1 MIKHPYMN
9 IAILGTGYVGLVSG
23 TCFAENGNE
32 VYCVDINETKIR
44 NLSKGLIPFYE
55 PGLEELIKRN
65 HKNGRLKFTI
75 NSTQAIQ
82 DSKIIFIAVGTPSAE
97 DGSSDLKY
105 VLQAAKIIAQAMN
118 EHKYIVLKSTV
129 PLGTYQKVSTVIHQ
143 YSSHS
148 FNIISNPEFLKE
160 GNAIE
165 DFLKPERDVIGAE
178 SQEAIQVM
186 KELYGPFV
194 RSGNPILVMDNMSA
208 ELSKYACNSFL
219 ATKVSFINEIAN
231 LCETTGANI
240 EHVRHAMITDSR
252 IGTKFLYPG
261 TGYGGSCFPKD
272 VQALIASAQH
282 YQKKLKILE
291 AVEEENNKQKEI
303 LFNKLFK
310 YFEGSLKEK
319 TIAVWGLA
327 FKPNTDDMREA
338 PSVTVIKLL
347 LQHKTKVQAYDPVAL
362 QNAQF
367 IFENQIDYYE
377 NSYDCLKNADAL
389 LILTEWNEFRK
400 PSFSKMKG
408 LMKQPIIFDGRNL
421 FNPQE
426 LKKQGFYYEGIG
438 LK

>member
-1 MIKHPYMN
+1 YLFNPD
-9 IAILGTGYVGLVSG
+9 AT
-23 TCFAENGNE
+23 AE
-32 VYCVDINETKIR
+32 T
-44 NLSKGLIPFYE
+44 
-55 PGLEELIKRN
+55 
-65 HKNGRLKFTI
+65 
-75 NSTQAIQ
+75 
-82 DSKIIFIAVGTPSAE
+82 
-97 DGSSDLKY
+97 
-105 VLQAAKIIAQAMN
+105 IAQTMN

-129 PLGTYQKVSTVIHQ
+129 PLGTYQKVSTAIRQ
-143 YSSHS
+143 YASLS
-148 FNIISNPEFLKE
+148 FDIISNPEFLKE

-165 DFLKPERDVIGAE
+165 DFLKPERVVIGAE

-219 ATKVSFINEIAN
+219 ATKISFINEIAN
-231 LCETTGANI
+231 LCEMTGANI

-272 VQALIASAQH
+272 VQALIASSQH

-291 AVEEENNKQKEI
+291 AVEEANHKQKEI

-310 YFEGSLKEK
+310 HFGESLKEK
-319 TIAVWGLA
+319 TIAIWGLS

-338 PSVTVIKLL
+338 PAVSVIKKLL
-347 LQHKTKVQAYDPVAL
+347 SIKTKVKAYDPIAME
-362 QNAQF
+362 NAKH
-367 IFENQIDYYE
+367 IFENHIEYCED
-377 NSYDCLKNADAL
+377 SYTCLKNTDAL

-400 PSFSKMKG
+400 PNFSKMKT

-421 FNPQE
+421 FNPLE
-426 LKKQGFYYEGIG
+426 LKKQGFHYEGIG
-438 LK
+438 LRCPR

>member
-1 MIKHPYMN
+1 MN
-9 IAILGTGYVGLVSG
+9 IAVLGTGYVGLVAG
-23 TCFAENGNE
+23 TCFAENGND
-32 VYCVDINETKIR
+32 VYCVDIDETKIR
-44 NLSKGLIPFYE
+44 ALSQGQIPFYE
-55 PGLEELIKRN
+55 PGLEDLIKRN
-65 HKNGRLKFTI
+65 CKNQRLKFTTH
-75 NSTQAIQ
+75 STEAIQ
-82 DSKIIFIAVGTPSAE
+82 ASKIIFIAVGTPPSE

-105 VLQAAKIIAQAMN
+105 VLQAAKTIAHIMN

-129 PLGTYQKVSTVIHQ
+129 PLGTSQKVSTLIRQH
-143 YSSHS
+143 SSYP
-148 FNIISNPEFLKE
+148 FDIISNPEFLKE
-160 GNAIE
+160 GNAVE
-165 DFLKPERDVIGAE
+165 DFLKPERVVIGSE
-178 SQEAIQVM
+178 NQEAIQAM
-186 KELYGPFV
+186 KELYSPFV

-219 ATKVSFINEIAN
+219 ATKISFINEIAN
-231 LCETTGANI
+231 LCESAGANI
-240 EHVRHAMITDSR
+240 ENVRQVMITDSR

-272 VQALIASAQH
+272 VQALISSSQH

-291 AVEEENNKQKEI
+291 AVEEENNKQKEV
-303 LFNKLFK
+303 LFSKLFK
-310 YFEGSLKEK
+310 YFGESLKEK
-319 TIAVWGLA
+319 TIAIWGLS